1 MDRLR
6 LLNRTLQVGLIAVLA
21 FGVLARNVS
30 VVVNALAGFGVTLVP
45 AVLARDR
52 DLLLDPRFTLVV
64 SVAVFLHSIGMVGL
78 YDRIWWW
85 DHLTH
90 TFSAT
95 IVAVIAYTVVWAV
108 DVHREDIHLPPPF
121 TGLFVLTFVVAMGV
135 LWEVAEFLAREVA
148 IFLGQEPVLVL
159 YGLDDSMLDLL
170 FNLLGAVTVTVF
182 ATTRLRRWG
191 EQLAA
196 WLDRQLEAN

>member
-6 LLNRTLQVGLIAVLA
+6 LLNRALQAGLIAVLA
-21 FGVLARNVS
+21 FGLLVRNVS

-64 SVAVFLHSIGMVGL
+64 SIAVFLHSIGMVGL
-78 YDRIWWW
+78 YDRVWWW

-121 TGLFVLTFVVAMGV
+121 TGLFVLSFVLAMGV
-135 LWEVAEFLAREVA
+135 LWEVAEFLAREAA
-148 IFLGQEPVLVL
+148 IRLGQEPVLIL
-159 YGLDDSMLDLL
+159 YGLDDSMFDLL
-170 FNLLGAVTVTVF
+170 FNLLGAVAVTLF
-182 ATTRLRRWG
+182 ATTRLRHWG
-191 EQLAA
+191 EELAA
-196 WLDRQLEAN
+196 WLDRRLEAS